1 MRKSILNMVV
11 VAAAAATG
19 IAQAATPTIGSWTL
33 VANQSGS
40 FTISGTTPKI
50 VRYGNGTK
58 WVNKMVVGPGQCT
71 TAFFGGNDP
80 YPGTNKMCQVFSTT
94 TAVAPPPSYN
104 VKLSWTIPTTRQNG
118 KALALSELK
127 GYEVYYATDNN
138 ASTAN
143 DTVVTVSGGSINT
156 STISKLPAGTYYF
169 SISAIDVNGV
179 KSPLSA
185 MVSTKV
191 GS

>member
-1 MRKSILNMVV
+1 MRKSILNMVL
-11 VAAAAATG
+11 VAAAATAGFT
-19 IAQAATPTIGSWTL
+19 QAATTIGKWTK
-33 VANQSGS
+33 VAGQGGA
-40 FTISGTTPKI
+40 FTVNSSTIKV
-50 VRYGNGTK
+50 VRYGAGTK
-58 WVNKMVVGPGQCT
+58 WTNKGVMGNAQCT
-71 TAFFGGNDP
+71 TAFFGGRDP
-80 YPGTNKMCQVFSTT
+80 APGVTKQCEIFSAD
-94 TAVAPPPSYN
+94 TAAATPVSYN

-118 KALALSELK
+118 KALSLSELK

-143 DTVVTVSGGSINT
+143 DTVIKVSGGSINT

-169 SISAIDVNGV
+169 SISAIDANGV

-191 GS
+191 GG

>member
-19 IAQAATPTIGSWTL
+19 IAQAATTTIGSWT
-33 VANQSGS
+33 VIATQSGS
-40 FTISGTTPKI
+40 FSMTGTKI
-50 VRYGNGTK
+50 VRYGQGTK
-58 WVNKMVVGPGQCT
+58 WVTKGVTGKGQCT
-71 TAFFGGNDP
+71 TAFFGGKDP
-80 YPGTNKMCQVFSTT
+80 LPGINKVCQVFSTA
-94 TAVAPPPSYN
+94 TATAPQAYD

-127 GYEVYYATDNN
+127 GYEVYYATDSS

-143 DTVVTVSGGSINT
+143 DTVVTVNGGSISS

-179 KSPLSA
+179 KSPLST